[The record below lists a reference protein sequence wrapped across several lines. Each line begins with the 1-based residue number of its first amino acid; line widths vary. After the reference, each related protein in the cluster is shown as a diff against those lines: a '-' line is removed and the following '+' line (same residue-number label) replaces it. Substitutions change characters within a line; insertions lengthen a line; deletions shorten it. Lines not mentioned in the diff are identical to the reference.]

1 MNSKQILVTV
11 WYEFLKEYQYKFDK
25 DIEMHINI
33 SDMRIKLK
41 VLISYTVPAKEWEI
55 NIKKGGIEAA
65 LVTNVRH

>member
-1 MNSKQILVTV
+1 
-11 WYEFLKEYQYKFDK
+11 
-25 DIEMHINI
+25 MHINI

-41 VLISYTVPAKEWEI
+41 VLISYTVLAKEWEI